1 LCPNGCNKDGAGEV
15 GAIVACGGV
24 AVRPGDIIIADR
36 DGVTVVPLDDAA
48 EVANLAAAKVEREQ
62 KRLAEIEKG
71 VLVRPEI
78 DEALRRLKI
87 ID

>member
-1 LCPNGCNKDGAGEV
+1 
-15 GAIVACGGV
+15 
-24 AVRPGDIIIADR
+24 
-36 DGVTVVPLDDAA
+36 VTVVPLDDAA
-48 EVANLAAAKVEREQ
+48 EVANLAAAQVEREQ
-62 KRLAEIEKG
+62 KRLTEIERG